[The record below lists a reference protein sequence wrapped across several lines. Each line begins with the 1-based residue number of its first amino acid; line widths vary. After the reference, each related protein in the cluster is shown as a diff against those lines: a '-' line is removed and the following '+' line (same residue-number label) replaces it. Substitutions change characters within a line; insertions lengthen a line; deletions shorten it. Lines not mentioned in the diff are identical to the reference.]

1 MQTRAGAG
9 RASAC
14 AGFCAARGGS
24 AGFAAGAAVLVRA
37 DGLGP
42 ACQPDPVCLRRLPP
56 VCRASRPGR
65 MFPGKQGNDGGR
77 QTILLRLLHRGG
89 NRHGLFFRQMG
100 RFGILLGLPFK
111 RRGQYVDINGM
122 YPGISRPVQGK
133 WVFGALVEPDRRLGC
148 AGGLGIRPWRR
159 IGGLAWLGCRLYG
172 GSGFLDRYGAP
183 PV

>member
-1 MQTRAGAG
+1 
-9 RASAC
+9 
-14 AGFCAARGGS
+14 
-24 AGFAAGAAVLVRA
+24 
-37 DGLGP
+37 
-42 ACQPDPVCLRRLPP
+42 
-56 VCRASRPGR
+56 
-65 MFPGKQGNDGGR
+65 
-77 QTILLRLLHRGG
+77 
-89 NRHGLFFRQMG
+89 MG

-172 GSGFLDRYGAP
+172 GSGFLDRYGGLLLCRLRGLSGRRGRCIGGLRNNSGGRLRGMTGRNGGTDSPGAG
-183 PV
+183 